1 MPFNRY
7 PYELPPL
14 PYAYNALEPYINE
27 ETMYYHHDK
36 LFQAYV
42 DNLNFSLRNNPRLQ
56 RLNLT
61 QLLRMQRSLPINIGR
76 YAGGVYNHTVF
87 FNHLSPATS
96 DGHTSSGDLL
106 QLINRTFHSV
116 ERFKQLFTQE
126 AMRVFGSGWTFL
138 TITPQRTLRIVNK
151 ANQNTPLADN
161 ERPIIMF
168 DIWEHAYYLQYKNLR
183 VDYINNLWNVIT
195 FPII

>member
-14 PYAYNALEPYINE
+14 PYEYNALEPYIDKD
-27 ETMYYHHDK
+27 TMYYHHDK

-42 DNLNFSLRNNPRLQ
+42 DNLNHALRNNPRLQ

-61 QLLRMQRSLPINIGR
+61 QLLRMQRALPVDIGR
-76 YAGGVYNHTVF
+76 YAGGVYNHTLF
-87 FNHLSPATS
+87 FDRLSPNPNPPQ
-96 DGHTSSGDLL
+96 GELL
-106 QLINRTFHSV
+106 QLINQTYHSFD
-116 ERFKQLFTQE
+116 RFKQLFTQE
-126 AMRVFGSGWTFL
+126 AMKVFGSGWTFL
-138 TITPQRTLRIVNK
+138 TITPQGTLKIVNK

-161 ERPIIMF
+161 ERPIISF

-183 VDYINNLWNVIT
+183 ADYVEQLWNVIT
-195 FPII
+195 FPR